1 MTTLTKMSITRALAE
16 VKRLDDRIA
25 REINTG
31 RFVDVTIGRNQN
43 QKVANSNQTVAEVK
57 TAIEGS
63 FDRIKQLMQNRE
75 AIKAAIVMSNATTKV
90 TVNGKQYT
98 VAEAIE
104 LKKSVVLKEMFL
116 SSLRRHQMTTQASVD
131 QHRAKLADTIE
142 RSLQAVYSSAN
153 GTKITEEQY
162 TAIAKPQEERS
173 EPAMLDP
180 RDIAKQIRELD
191 EEVSVIK
198 SELDFVL
205 SESNARVDIEVTI

>member
-75 AIKAAIVMSNATTKV
+75 TIKAAIVMSNATTKV

-205 SESNARVDIEVTI
+205 SESNARVDIEVAI

>member
-205 SESNARVDIEVTI
+205 SESNARVDIEVAI

>member
-31 RFVDVTIGRNQN
+31 RFVDVAIGRNQN